1 MNKAQLDIAETIKEK
16 ELDDPY
22 SFGEPTNLMDQG
34 EEISNS
40 NEKQEESKA
49 TEIINEEKSIE
60 KHTNIVFQ
68 LEEVKDKK
76 PSNTIPEPTEN
87 YDSTKSEGKDVNKN
101 GKALML
107 LTETIDGKE
116 PMKDVFL

>member
-1 MNKAQLDIAETIKEK
+1 
-16 ELDDPY
+16 
-22 SFGEPTNLMDQG
+22 MDQR

-49 TEIINEEKSIE
+49 SEIINEEKSIE

-87 YDSTKSEGKDVNKN
+87 YDSTKSEGKDVNEN